1 MSPTPP
7 RTSEK
12 AFRAVILMFFVLAAV
27 LTIFYL
33 LQRVPAMV
41 KDVAIGKREKS
52 TDLGAVVTQ
61 IRELSRLET
70 ASMHIVQVSS
80 LKQSYGVIPDQVAGD
95 EITFLAAGD
104 VFAGVDLSLFTRDNV
119 RMMSDG
125 TLILELPPSQIL
137 VSRVDNRESK
147 VIHRDTGVLRRA
159 DPGLESRA
167 REQAEITIRQEAMR
181 KGILPLASRNAEMKL
196 ANFLHAVG
204 FDKVRFEAWKP
215 AGG

>member
-1 MSPTPP
+1 
-7 RTSEK
+7 
-12 AFRAVILMFFVLAAV
+12 VIVLFFVLAAA
-27 LTIFYL
+27 LTVFYL
-33 LQRVPAMV
+33 LRKVPAMV
-41 KDVAIGKREKS
+41 KDVAIGKSEKS

-70 ASMHIVQVSS
+70 ASMHIVHVSS

-104 VFAGVDLSLFTRDNV
+104 VFAGVDLSIITRDNV
-119 RMMSDG
+119 RLMSDG
-125 TLILELPPSQIL
+125 TLILQLPPSQIL

-147 VIHRDTGVLRRA
+147 VINRDTGMLRRA

-167 REQAEITIRQEAMR
+167 REQAEITIRQQAMK
-181 KGILPLASRNAEMKL
+181 KGILPLAARNAEMKL